1 MKRANLVEAYKINLE
16 EVEIPSISADQV
28 LLKIHAIGICGS
40 DIQMYHGLHKYMTFP
55 VVIGHE
61 VAASVAEVGANV
73 TDYKVGD
80 LVTIE
85 PQVVCGECYP
95 CQIGRFNV
103 CEHLKVMGVH
113 QDGLACHYFAVEPKY
128 LHHCPEG
135 MSDNCMALI
144 EPLAVGVGSVKR
156 AGDVTGKNVV
166 VVGAGTIG
174 NLTAQAAKALGAA
187 KVMIT
192 DVFDPKLELARKSGI
207 ELAVNTANVTLKE
220 AIIEHFGVQK
230 ADVIIDAAATR
241 GSFMSILEAARP
253 SSKIIVTGNYKA
265 EMSLELPIIQRQEIE
280 MIGHMMYVREE
291 YADAIAMLS
300 DGRVNIE
307 HVVTKEFPFE
317 QITDAFKFIDEN
329 AQTVMKVVVKM

>member
-1 MKRANLVEAYKINLE
+1 MLRANMVAPYQINVE
-16 EVEIPSISADQV
+16 EVAKPTINADQV
-28 LLKIHAIGICGS
+28 LLKIHSVGICGS

-55 VVIGHE
+55 VVFGHE
-61 VAASVAEVGANV
+61 VGASVEEVGANV
-73 TDYKVGD
+73 KDYKVGD
-80 LVTIE
+80 LVTVE
-85 PQVVCGECYP
+85 PQVSCGECYP

-113 QDGLACHYFAVEPKY
+113 LDGMACEYFAIDPKY
-128 LHHCPEG
+128 LHHCPDG
-135 MSDNCMALI
+135 MSDACMALV

-187 KVMIT
+187 NVMIT
-192 DVFDPKLELARKSGI
+192 DVFDPKLELARKSGLD
-207 ELAVNTANVTLKE
+207 LAVNTGNLSLKQ
-220 AIIEHFGVQK
+220 AIIDHFGVHK

-265 EMSLELPIIQRQEIE
+265 EMTLELPIIQRQEIE

-291 YADAIAMLS
+291 FQDAIAMLS

-307 HVVTKEFPFE
+307 HVVTKEFPFP
-317 QITDAFKFIDEN
+317 QVCDAFKYIEDN
-329 AQTVMKVVVKM
+329 AQTVMKIVLKM

>member
-1 MKRANLVEAYKINLE
+1 MKRANLVEAYRIDLE
-16 EVEIPSISADQV
+16 DVEIPSISADEV

-61 VAASVAEVGANV
+61 VAASIAEVGANV

-85 PQVVCGECYP
+85 PQVFCGECYP

-113 QDGLACHYFAVEPKY
+113 QDGLACEYFAVKPMY
-128 LHHCPEG
+128 LHPCPEG
-135 MSDNCMALI
+135 MSDNCMALV

-192 DVFDPKLELARKSGI
+192 DVFDPLKSDMSPVLKGGALPSGYSLYATEVKHGVRVRI
-207 ELAVNTANVTLKE
+207 DEKGCEGAAYTIIPAAPGASEPPDDEVDFIVDRPFIFAVTDSN
-220 AIIEHFGVQK
+220 G
-230 ADVIIDAAATR
+230 
-241 GSFMSILEAARP
+241 
-253 SSKIIVTGNYKA
+253 
-265 EMSLELPIIQRQEIE
+265 LPIFAGI
-280 MIGHMMYVREE
+280 
-291 YADAIAMLS
+291 
-300 DGRVNIE
+300 VNM
-307 HVVTKEFPFE
+307 P
-317 QITDAFKFIDEN
+317 
-329 AQTVMKVVVKM
+329 

>member
-1 MKRANLVEAYKINLE
+1 MLRANLVAPYEIHLE
-16 EVEIPSISADQV
+16 EVEKPTINDDQV
-28 LLKIHAIGICGS
+28 LLKIHSVGICGS

-55 VVIGHE
+55 VVFGHE
-61 VAASVAEVGANV
+61 VGASVEQVGANV
-73 TDYKVGD
+73 KDYKVGD
-80 LVTIE
+80 LVTVE
-85 PQVVCGECYP
+85 PQVTCGECYP

-113 QDGLACHYFAVEPKY
+113 QDGMACEYFAIDPKY
-128 LHHCPEG
+128 LHHCPAG
-135 MSDNCMALI
+135 MSDACMALV

-187 KVMIT
+187 NVMIT
-192 DVFDPKLELARKSGI
+192 DVFDPKLELARKSGLD
-207 ELAVNTANVTLKE
+207 LAVNTGNLSLKQ
-220 AIIEHFGVQK
+220 AIIDHFGVHK

-265 EMSLELPIIQRQEIE
+265 EMTLELPIIQRQEIE

-291 YADAIAMLS
+291 FQDAIAMLS

-307 HVVTKEFPFE
+307 HVVTKEFPFA
-317 QITDAFKFIDEN
+317 QVCDAFKYIEDN
-329 AQTVMKVVVKM
+329 AQTVMKIVLKL

>member
-1 MKRANLVEAYKINLE
+1 MLRANLVEAYRIDME
-16 EVEIPSISADQV
+16 EVAKPSITADQV
-28 LLKIHAIGICGS
+28 LLKIHSVGICGS

-61 VAASVAEVGANV
+61 VGASIVEVGANV
-73 TDYKVGD
+73 KDFTVGD
-80 LVTIE
+80 LVTVE
-85 PQVVCGECYP
+85 PQVTCGECYP

-113 QDGLACHYFAVEPKY
+113 QNGMACEYFAIDPKY
-128 LHHCPEG
+128 LHLCPAG
-135 MSDNCMALI
+135 MSDNCMALV

-192 DVFDPKLELARKSGI
+192 DVFDPKLELARKSGL
-207 ELAVNTANVTLKE
+207 ELAVNTTNISLKD

-241 GSFMSILEAARP
+241 GSFMSILAAARP

-291 YADAIAMLS
+291 FTDAIAMLS

-307 HVVTKEFPFE
+307 HVVTKEFPFA
-317 QITDAFKFIDEN
+317 QITDAFKYIEDN
-329 AQTVMKVVVKM
+329 AQTIMKVVCKM

>member
-1 MKRANLVEAYKINLE
+1 MKRANLVEAYRIDLE
-16 EVEIPSISADQV
+16 EVDKPSISADQV

-61 VAASVAEVGANV
+61 VAASIAEVGENV

-85 PQVVCGECYP
+85 PQVFCGECYP

-113 QDGLACHYFAVEPKY
+113 QDGLACEYFAVEPKY
-128 LHHCPEG
+128 LHPCPEG
-135 MSDNCMALI
+135 MSDNCMALV

-207 ELAVNTANVTLKE
+207 ELAVNTANISLKD

-241 GSFMSILEAARP
+241 GSFMSILDAARP

-265 EMSLELPIIQRQEIE
+265 EMTLELPVIQRQEIE

-291 YADAIAMLS
+291 FTDAIAMLS

-317 QITDAFKFIDEN
+317 QITDAFKFIEDN